1 MLAHSQILTYNIKHA
16 TNVYC
21 RETDPPSQPSAVRPG
36 GSFHRAGR
44 AIFLQSGY
52 ALKTI
57 VTLSLV
63 ALGLAATHTFHRM
76 KDVTTRCIDT
86 NQQLVAQNKTFAAHI
101 NDIKTKYYLFKRD
114 P

>member
-1 MLAHSQILTYNIKHA
+1 MLAHSQILTYNSKHA

-44 AIFLQSGY
+44 AIFLQLGIV
-52 ALKTI
+52 LKTI
-57 VTLSLV
+57 VTLSLI
-63 ALGLAATHTFHRM
+63 ALGLAATHTLHRM
-76 KDVTTRCIDT
+76 KDVTTQCINT
-86 NQQLVAQNKTFAAHI
+86 NQQLVAQNKRFSAHI
-101 NDIKTKYYLFKRD
+101 NDIETKYYLFKRD